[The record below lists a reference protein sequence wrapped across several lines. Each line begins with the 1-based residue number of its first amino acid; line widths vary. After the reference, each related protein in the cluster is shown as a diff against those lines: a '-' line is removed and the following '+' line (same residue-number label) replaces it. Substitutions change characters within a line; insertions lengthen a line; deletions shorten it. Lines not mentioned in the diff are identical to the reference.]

1 MASDQAPIVKHPADG
16 AFDFPASHIP
26 PQFST
31 ILHRRLLTA
40 SAMRTYQIDATRFHP
55 LANPIRI
62 SCLVVQ
68 KSFRKLLANAKFDE
82 RFQRVDFREV
92 GGERENRQ
100 RQTLPIRH
108 QHDLRAFTFLGLAY
122 LGAPFFAGENVPS
135 PIASDQCS
143 NFRRSIFRSN
153 RRQASS
159 QIPAS
164 VHSRCRRQHVV
175 GLGYRS
181 GKSCHRAP
189 LLRIHKT
196 PSRHSR
202 GVTLGRPPFAEI
214 GGCGN
219 RFLMSFHWELVI
231 NWFGAVLDPVVF
243 GRRLRGHIDREINM
257 RGSPFT
263 RTNMQLPCQSITFLK
278 F

>member
-1 MASDQAPIVKHPADG
+1 MAGNQAAIVKHPADG

-26 PQFST
+26 SQFST
-31 ILHRRLLTA
+31 ILHWRFFAT
-40 SAMRTYQIDATRFHP
+40 STMRTNQINATRFQA
-55 LANPIRI
+55 LSNPI
-62 SCLVVQ
+62 CVGCFVVQ
-68 KSFRKLLANAKFDE
+68 KSFGTLLADAKFDE
-82 RFQRVDFREV
+82 RFQRVDFCKI
-92 GGERENRQ
+92 GGECEDRQ

-108 QHDLRAFTFLGLAY
+108 QHNLRALAFLGLAD

-175 GLGYRS
+175 GLGYLS

-189 LLRIHKT
+189 VFRTHKT

-202 GVTLGRPPFAEI
+202 GVTLGRPPFAET

-219 RFLMSFHWELVI
+219 RFLMSFHWESVR
-231 NWFGAVLDPVVF
+231 NWFGTVLDPVVF

-263 RTNMQLPCQSITFLK
+263 RTNMQLSCQSITFLK